1 MNFKIQIVYKSK
13 SDLHF
18 KKLVSRLE
26 VEKLVFISGFF
37 DFNDNQLLFIEVKEI
52 DLLDDSTNNLS

>member
-1 MNFKIQIVYKSK
+1 MNFNIQIVYKFK
-13 SDLHF
+13 SDLNF

-26 VEKLVFISGFF
+26 VEKLVFISDFF

-52 DLLDDSTNNLS
+52 DLLDYSTNNLS